1 MGKLIINIEADV
13 TRHSTQYRGKLE
25 GTLQDL
31 CFFAGMLIGQQLRE
45 APSSADKVVINLFA
59 KGMAAGKFGDQV
71 IKECTTAKV
80 APDVLEK
87 LKEAVQGTE
96 EGGKDAE
103 T

>member
-1 MGKLIINIEADV
+1 MGRLVIDIKADV
-13 TRHSTQYRGKLE
+13 SRNSTVFSGKLE

-45 APSSADKVVINLFA
+45 APEGADRVVINLFA